1 MDQTDF
7 LAGETRH
14 LGDEE
19 VQGDNISL
27 NSHLAS
33 IRQKKKELRNQ
44 WAAKTCV
51 FTPEACLPV
60 HVDERGIEPTDVVAE
75 APCSLDHV
83 FLMNKNVTTCKLA
96 QQKGATCAD
105 LELRVPSN
113 FLEQYDPENSYVA
126 LLVEANEYTLYRV
139 IETEKYPNISSDFY
153 TVTCENVPLKLF
165 NRLQSIF
172 DQPARLESAEKKVL
186 PLLRKSN

>member
-19 VQGDNISL
+19 VQGDNRSL
-27 NSHLAS
+27 NSHLPS

-44 WAAKTCV
+44 WTAKTYV
-51 FTPEACLPV
+51 FKPEAYLPV

-75 APCSLDHV
+75 APCSLDHG
-83 FLMNKNVTTCKLA
+83 FLMNKNVTTYKLA

-105 LELRVPSN
+105 LELQVPSN

-126 LLVEANEYTLYRV
+126 LLVEANEYTLYRAV
-139 IETEKYPNISSDFY
+139 ETQKYPNISGDFC

-172 DQPARLESAEKKVL
+172 DQLARLESAEKKVL
-186 PLLRKSN
+186 PLLRKSS